1 MNCQNIILR
10 AAQQRF
16 SDYGYAKTSMAEIAT
31 DCDMSVG
38 NLYRHFKSK
47 ETLAV
52 ACMELTLKAKLEAG
66 IQAASQSKQPL
77 ESITVFCL
85 ARLRIGHAHVADTRH
100 LFDMMELM
108 VNKHRDLLL
117 TYEGKTIQALASLIE
132 EGIKQN
138 AFRGMDSQQT
148 AYDMH
153 QAMLRYNNPI
163 MLKNNPLE
171 ILERDLQRLI
181 QLLFQGIRKAS

>member
-1 MNCQNIILR
+1 MDCQNIILR

-16 SDYGYAKTSMAEIAT
+16 SDYGYAKTSMSEIAT

-38 NLYRHFKSK
+38 NLYRHFKNK

-66 IQAASQSKQPL
+66 IQAASQSKQAL
-77 ESITVFCL
+77 DAIITFCL

-117 TYEGKTIQALASLIE
+117 AYEGKVIQALARLIE
-132 EGIKQN
+132 EGIKEN
-138 AFRGMDSQQT
+138 TFRDMDAQQT

-153 QAMLRYNNPI
+153 QAMVRYNSPI

-171 ILERDLQRLI
+171 ILESDLQRLI
-181 QLLFQGIRKAS
+181 QLLFQGIRKT